1 MKFNENEYQLHQ
13 SLQCF
18 VFLQLHVFWRQR
30 DSQKWFCFFVCL
42 WSHLVHLV
50 TTSSLVHFTAQVM
63 QLSVSCFS
71 PSGLPSGDNN
81 FKASKAGKLNRS
93 GEEVLTKIILP
104 WCLAEKFSHQDIKL
118 SLCHQETKSYPHV
131 QDGFSHRGH
140 AQKQESGS
148 LFPLSNLCVHYNIL
162 FFVDV
167 VVVINE

>member
-13 SLQCF
+13 SLQS
-18 VFLQLHVFWRQR
+18 FLFHTASCVLETEGFSEVVLFL
-30 DSQKWFCFFVCL
+30 CL

-71 PSGLPSGDNN
+71 PSGLSSGDNN

-118 SLCHQETKSYPHV
+118 SLCHQETKSYPSV
-131 QDGFSHRGH
+131 QDGHSHRGH